1 MISIR
6 KGTVDT
12 LQLTLKQVVDNKRED
27 MNLTGATVTFQAKQ
41 VDPSPLK
48 DTPDPPK
55 EISRACTIIS
65 PSIVTCGLTSS
76 DTNTPGKY
84 ICSVKVE
91 KGGSVIYNKYPFEM
105 VIWDL

>member
-27 MNLTGATVTFQAKQ
+27 LNLVGATVTFEAKQ
-41 VDPSPLK
+41 VDPAPLK
-48 DTPDPPK
+48 GDPNPPK
-55 EISRACTIIS
+55 VISRACTVIGAS
-65 PSIVTCGLTSS
+65 VVTCGLTST
-76 DTNTPGKY
+76 DTNTAGKY
-84 ICSVKVE
+84 RCTVKIE

-105 VIWDL
+105 VIWEL